1 MLSIINASAGTGKT
15 YTLVKNYLLEI
26 LSKNSN
32 DEFKKL
38 IGLTFTNKAVHEMKN
53 RIISILYHFSKTK
66 EKKNI
71 KVYFLKSQKTNL
83 STNELEYKSG
93 VILKKILH
101 QYSFFEIKTLDKFSL
116 KIIRNFYKDLDI
128 AYNFQVELNSEIIL
142 NKIVKRIINKVGID
156 PLVTKILINYSSY
169 KLTQTKSLN
178 IGLDLLLIS
187 KLLLKENNFKNFQ
200 SLKKDSLKDFYNRE
214 INLYKIQEKLKNE
227 IKEIGLRGTIE
238 INNSGLLNSDFKY
251 NLIPRF
257 FYRLSKLDLN
267 NIFKNKLEN
276 NLIEKRIFL
285 TKKLMRTK
293 RN

>member
-1 MLSIINASAGTGKT
+1 M
-15 YTLVKNYLLEI
+15 
-26 LSKNSN
+26 
-32 DEFKKL
+32 
-38 IGLTFTNKAVHEMKN
+38 
-53 RIISILYHFSKTK
+53 
-66 EKKNI
+66 
-71 KVYFLKSQKTNL
+71 KSQKTNL

-178 IGLDLLLIS
+178 IELDLLHIS
-187 KLLLKENNFKNFQ
+187 KLLLKENNFKKF
-200 SLKKDSLKDFYNRE
+200 SKIKKDSLKDFYNRE

-227 IKEIGLRGTIE
+227 IKEIGLKGIIE
-238 INNSGLLNSDFKY
+238 IKNSGLLNSDFKY
-251 NLIPRF
+251 NLIPKF
-257 FYRLSKLDLN
+257 FYRLSQLDLN
-267 NIFKNKLEN
+267 NIFKNKLEY
-276 NLIEKRIFL
+276 NLNEKKNLFNKKTLENQKELIDNFIPTLHQMFFDSKKIYSKYLFISEVRKHFSQWLFL
-285 TKKLMRTK
+285 K
-293 RN
+293 